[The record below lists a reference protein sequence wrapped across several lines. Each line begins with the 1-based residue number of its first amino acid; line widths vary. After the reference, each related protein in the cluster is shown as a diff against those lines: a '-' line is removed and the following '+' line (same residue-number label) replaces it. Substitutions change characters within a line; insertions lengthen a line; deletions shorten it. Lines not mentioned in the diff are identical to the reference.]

1 MLACLYCGKPYERQ
15 SNLSRHLD
23 KDHDTV
29 TVPVTINFDNSV
41 PPLGHIT
48 IKRAMADAFMAGK
61 VAFTPAIVNQGD
73 NFALQAI
80 GMSLVIEYPPDT
92 LLDTTSGLQ
101 FEPAIIKPGG
111 LT

>member
-23 KDHDTV
+23 KAHDTV

-48 IKRAMADAFMAGK
+48 IKRAMAEAFIKGK
-61 VAFTPAIVNQGD
+61 VAFTPAIVSQGD
-73 NFALQAI
+73 NEALAAI
-80 GMSLVIEYPPDT
+80 GMSLVIEYTPDE
-92 LLDTTSGLQ
+92 LIDTSSGLQ
-101 FEPAIIKPGG
+101 FEPAVITPPG
-111 LT
+111 LS